1 MVEKDFS
8 DIKFFKV
15 SIHVSERHIRCKKK
29 FKQQRLTLKKSLA
42 IMLRKGDSERWI
54 IQRPRSCVKME
65 TSKQV
70 TNVQRSRNGIAY
82 RIFMM
87 ILLKLSNK
95 RAGKL

>member
-1 MVEKDFS
+1 
-8 DIKFFKV
+8 
-15 SIHVSERHIRCKKK
+15 
-29 FKQQRLTLKKSLA
+29 
-42 IMLRKGDSERWI
+42 MLRKGDSERWI